1 MAWKVKYGYRQVPN
15 FVVSCKDRD
24 DEVLFSS
31 EYFQI
36 TRKIEG
42 CPWAPIGCGMGSV
55 GAGLKPAPA
64 TRTHLQATP
73 WAPHSRS
80 RRADQ
85 ASIPGP
91 RGRAN
96 AFIASVNDTWLR
108 RLTLE
113 CMPALAG
120 RLLPQIAAQ
129 ASVLALRARR
139 ALQKRDFSARNAQPS
154 SPYQPPLIQMRS
166 PYCRFSH
173 SHFGRSFASHGPF
186 ACPAH

>member
-1 MAWKVKYGYRQVPN
+1 MPVTGSVWPETVLFVTSNSVPSMAWKVKYGYRQVPN

-129 ASVLALRARR
+129 VLLSCNQMCASLAL
-139 ALQKRDFSARNAQPS
+139 SEHP
-154 SPYQPPLIQMRS
+154 
-166 PYCRFSH
+166 
-173 SHFGRSFASHGPF
+173 
-186 ACPAH
+186 